1 MGTDAHKLRTTI
13 TSLAVVGLLAAV
25 GLGRCADR
33 GVPPPPPTDLAP
45 GQLAELTVAAPRSMD
60 GYSPDRFP
68 HWRMADAN
76 CDVREAVLIR
86 DGEDVAVAE
95 GCDVRGLW
103 FSEYDDRSISD
114 IDQVDVDH
122 MVPPAKAWQS
132 GADAWTNDQRADF
145 ANDMVRP
152 QLHAVTR
159 ATKQAKGDRDPS
171 QWKPPSPRFW
181 CDYARRWIAV
191 KHHWRL
197 TITEPEKAALLG
209 MLDTCGRTI
218 VPSAAPSAS

>member
-13 TSLAVVGLLAAV
+13 TSLAVVGLIAAV
-25 GLGRCADR
+25 GLGRCGAEGD
-33 GVPPPPPTDLAP
+33 PPPPPVDLAP
-45 GQLAELTVAAPRSMD
+45 GQLVELKVAGPQSMD

-68 HWRMADAN
+68 HWRMADSK

-86 DGEDVAVAE
+86 DGEDVGVAE
-95 GCDVRGLW
+95 GCDIRGLW

-114 IDQVDVDH
+114 VDQMDVDH
-122 MVPPAKAWQS
+122 MVPPANAWQS
-132 GADAWTNDQRADF
+132 GADAWTDEQRADF
-145 ANDMVRP
+145 ANDIVRP

-171 QWKPPSPRFW
+171 QWKPPSRRFW
-181 CDYARRWIAV
+181 CDYARRWVAV

-197 TITEPEKAALLG
+197 TITEVEKAALVE
-209 MLDTCGRTI
+209 MLDTCGRT
-218 VPSAAPSAS
+218 VLPSAS